1 MQRWED
7 VLTQVREALDELAP
21 GVDVTAID
29 LEGPLVVVYT
39 KDMEFFA
46 DHPEVVKKTAQR
58 VRRRIFIRP
67 DPVLLMDENEAR
79 KTIMEMVPEEAG
91 IKNIYFDHETGEVI
105 IEADDP
111 GIIIGREGENLNK
124 IKKVVKWAP
133 RVVRAPPLESRIVKE
148 MREYLRL
155 VREERREILR
165 RVGRR
170 INRPPTEGENW
181 IRVEALGGYREVGRS
196 ATLIMTRNSKVLV
209 DCGLNVA
216 PPDKDDQWSGAPYLY
231 VPELWN
237 RGDEGQIPKN
247 PFHDLDAVVVTHAH
261 LDHVGL
267 VPMLFKFGYDGPV
280 YMTAPTRDLAAML
293 LIDYIK
299 VAQAEGKRVPFESKH
314 IKEMI
319 KHTITLK
326 YGETTDIAPDIRLTF
341 HNAGHILGSSVSH
354 FHIGEGLY
362 NIVITGDIKF
372 ERSWLFNAAHN
383 RFPRVETVIIESTYG
398 GREDFQPPR
407 REAAERLKEVVKR
420 TIERGGKILIPVFAV
435 GRSQEVMLV
444 LESFIRS
451 GEIPEVPI
459 YLDGMIWE
467 ATTIHAAYPEFL
479 NKDLR
484 ELIFRKKENPFL
496 SPVFHRVE
504 SGERRETVIS
514 SSEPLIVLSTSGMMN
529 GGPVLE
535 YFKHW
540 ADDSRNTLVFVGYQ
554 AVGTLGR
561 RIQNGLKEIMMS
573 HAGKPITIK
582 IEMDVETID
591 GFSGHSDRRQLIHYI
606 SSMNPKPERVITCHG
621 EESKCID
628 LAIALH
634 KRYGMETMALKNLE
648 VVRLK

>member
-1 MQRWED
+1 MPWED
-7 VLTQVREALDELAP
+7 VLKQVRETIDELAP
-21 GVDVTAID
+21 QVEITSID

-39 KDMEFFA
+39 RDMEFFA
-46 DHPEVVKKTAQR
+46 DHPEVIKKVAQT

-67 DPVLLMDENEAR
+67 DPSLLMDESTAKDEIL
-79 KTIMEMVPEEAG
+79 KLVPEEAG
-91 IKNIYFDHETGEVI
+91 IKDIYFEPETGEVV
-105 IEADDP
+105 IEAEAP
-111 GIIIGREGENLNK
+111 GIVIGKDGQLLNE
-124 IKKVVKWAP
+124 IKKKVKWAP

-148 MREYLRL
+148 MREYLKL

-165 RVGRR
+165 NIGKR
-170 INRPPTEGENW
+170 INRPPLSGEQW
-181 IRVEALGGYREVGRS
+181 VRVEALGGYREVGRS
-196 ATLIMTRNSKVLV
+196 STLIMTRTSKVLV

-216 PPDKDDQWSGAPYLY
+216 APDKGDPWSGAPYLY
-231 VPELWN
+231 VPEVW
-237 RGDEGQIPKN
+237 DPSDAEK
-247 PFHDLDAVVVTHAH
+247 PFKHLDAVVITHAH

-267 VPMLFKFGYDGPV
+267 APLLFKYGYDGPV

-293 LIDYIK
+293 LIDYVK
-299 VAQAEGKRVPFESKH
+299 VAQSEGKKVPYESKH

-341 HNAGHILGSSVSH
+341 HNAGHILGSAVSH

-398 GREDFQPPR
+398 GREDFQPSR
-407 REAAERLKEVVKR
+407 REAAERLKEIVMR
-420 TIERGGKILIPVFAV
+420 TYEKGGKILIPVFAV

-444 LESFIRS
+444 LESFMRK
-451 GEIPEVPI
+451 GELPEIPI

-467 ATTIHAAYPEFL
+467 ATTIHAAYPEYL

-484 ELIFRKKENPFL
+484 ELIFQKKENPFL
-496 SPVFHRVE
+496 SPIFHRVE
-504 SGERRETVIS
+504 SSERREEVIS
-514 SSEPLIVLSTSGMMN
+514 SSDPLIVLSTSGMMN

-540 ADDSRNTLVFVGYQ
+540 ADDPRNTLIFVGYQ

-561 RIQNGLKEIMMS
+561 KIQNGLKEVLMS
-573 HAGKPITIK
+573 LAGKPITIK
-582 IEMDVETID
+582 VEMNIETID
-591 GFSGHSDRRQLIHYI
+591 GFSGHSDRRQLIQYI
-606 SSMNPKPERVITCHG
+606 ASMNPKPERVITCHG
-621 EESKCID
+621 EENKCID
-628 LAIALH
+628 LAIGLH
-634 KRYGMETMALKNLE
+634 RRYGMETMALKNLE
-648 VVRLK
+648 VVRLR

>member
-1 MQRWED
+1 MPWED
-7 VLTQVREALDELAP
+7 VLKQVKEAVDEFAP
-21 GVDVTAID
+21 QVEITSID

-39 KDMEFFA
+39 RDMDFFA
-46 DHPEVVKKTAQR
+46 DNPEVIKKIAQT

-67 DPVLLMDENEAR
+67 DPSLLMDEKEAEEEIR
-79 KTIMEMVPEEAG
+79 NIVPDEAG
-91 IKNIYFDHETGEVI
+91 IKNIYFVPETGEVV
-105 IEADDP
+105 IEADAP
-111 GIIIGREGENLNK
+111 GVVIGKDGQLLNE
-124 IKKVVKWAP
+124 IKKKVKWAP

-148 MREYLRL
+148 MREYLKL

-165 RVGRR
+165 NIGKR
-170 INRPPTEGENW
+170 INRPPLSGEQW
-181 IRVEALGGYREVGRS
+181 VRVEALGGYREVGRS
-196 ATLIMTRNSKVLV
+196 STLIMTRTSRVLV

-216 PPDKDDQWSGAPYLY
+216 MPDKSDPWSGAPYLY
-231 VPELWN
+231 VPEVW
-237 RGDEGQIPKN
+237 DASDPEK
-247 PFHDLDAVVVTHAH
+247 PFKHIDAVVVTHAH

-267 VPMLFKFGYDGPV
+267 VPLLFKYNYDGPV

-293 LIDYIK
+293 LIDYVK
-299 VAQAEGKRVPFESKH
+299 VAQSEGRKVPFESKH

-383 RFPRVETVIIESTYG
+383 RFPRVETVIMESTYG

-407 REAAERLKEVVKR
+407 KEAAERLKDIVLR
-420 TIERGGKILIPVFAV
+420 TYDRGGKVLIPVFAV

-444 LESFIRS
+444 LESFMRS
-451 GEIPEVPI
+451 GELPEMPI

-467 ATTIHAAYPEFL
+467 ATTIHAAYPEYL

-484 ELIFRKKENPFL
+484 ELIFQKKENPFL
-496 SPVFHRVE
+496 SPIFHRVE
-504 SGERRETVIS
+504 SSERREEIIS
-514 SSEPLIVLSTSGMMN
+514 SSDPMIVLSTSGMMN
-529 GGPVLE
+529 GGPILE

-561 RIQNGLKEIMMS
+561 RIQNGLKEVLMS
-573 HAGKPITIK
+573 LGGKPITIK
-582 IEMDVETID
+582 VEMNIETID
-591 GFSGHSDRRQLIHYI
+591 GFSGHSDRRQLVQYI
-606 SSMNPKPERVITCHG
+606 ASMNPKPERVIICHG
-621 EESKCID
+621 EENKCID
-628 LAIALH
+628 LAIGLH